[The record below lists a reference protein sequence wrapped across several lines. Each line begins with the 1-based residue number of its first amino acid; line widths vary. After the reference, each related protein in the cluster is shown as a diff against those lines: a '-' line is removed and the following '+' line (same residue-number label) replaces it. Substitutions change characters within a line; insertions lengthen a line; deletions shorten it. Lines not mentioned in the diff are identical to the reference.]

1 MVTLLVAA
9 MADVVTARVSVRDLK
24 TQLSAWLSRAQ
35 AGDVVEVTSHR
46 KPIARITAVEP
57 EGSGL
62 SSPLQRSL
70 DAGLVS
76 WNGQKPTLAAPI
88 RLQGEG
94 TLVSTIVLDDRG

>member
-1 MVTLLVAA
+1 MSNVVAA
-9 MADVVTARVSVRDLK
+9 QVSVRDLK
-24 TQLSAWLSRAQ
+24 THLSAWLSRAQ

-57 EGSGL
+57 EGCGV
-62 SSPLQRSL
+62 SSPLQRAQ

-88 RLQGEG
+88 RLQGQG
-94 TLVSTIVLDDRG
+94 PLVSAIVLDDRG